1 MHCPFPPSTSM
12 SCSPYTLFSMQNF
25 FSCYTR
31 KGSKRKT
38 KSAHAAVAINRRS
51 ISSLHPALGSQG
63 VVLVLDVDVV
73 VDVDVDVDV
82 VDVDVDVVVV
92 IVIVIVVVVVVPLS
106 RGLLLKNRL
115 ICR

>member
-1 MHCPFPPSTSM
+1 
-12 SCSPYTLFSMQNF
+12 MQNF

-51 ISSLHPALGSQG
+51 MSSLHPALGSQG
-63 VVLVLDVDVV
+63 VVLVLNVDVV

-82 VDVDVDVVVV
+82 DVVVVV
-92 IVIVIVVVVVVPLS
+92 IVIVVVVPLS
-106 RGLLLKNRL
+106 RGLS
-115 ICR
+115 

>member
-1 MHCPFPPSTSM
+1 M

-63 VVLVLDVDVV
+63 VVLVLNVDVV
-73 VDVDVDVDV
+73 VHVDVDV

-92 IVIVIVVVVVVPLS
+92 VIVIVIVVVVPLS
-106 RGLLLKNRL
+106 RGLL
-115 ICR
+115 